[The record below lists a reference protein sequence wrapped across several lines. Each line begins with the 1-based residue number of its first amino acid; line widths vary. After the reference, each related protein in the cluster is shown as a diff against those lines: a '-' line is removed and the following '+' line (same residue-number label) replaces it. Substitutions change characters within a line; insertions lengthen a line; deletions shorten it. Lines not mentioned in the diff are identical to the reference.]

1 MITVQTR
8 KGKRICTHCRS
19 RIVEAE
25 KVGLTFE
32 QAQPIIAEAAKTAK
46 VGAGGKIDW
55 KEIKK
60 AINPIKPNPKP
71 NTTEKLIGN
80 PSGTCCFCGRIKSLS
95 NRLNGKGLCSTC
107 CRLIKK
113 AKEYGKTPEQIKDE
127 VAEYVNG
134 SGTKRGHVFSWE
146 KKIEAKLVTVSASKK
161 KYQVNLATKS
171 VSLPKRANNGFARTM
186 ADKIEISLR
195 DYPIERAKY
204 NSLDNETKGKI
215 IKDLR
220 DMLFDAMREG
230 LV

>member
-1 MITVQTR
+1 MPRKQRCDCCGRMITVQTR

-60 AINPIKPNPKP
+60 AINPI
-71 NTTEKLIGN
+71 
-80 PSGTCCFCGRIKSLS
+80 
-95 NRLNGKGLCSTC
+95 
-107 CRLIKK
+107 
-113 AKEYGKTPEQIKDE
+113 
-127 VAEYVNG
+127 
-134 SGTKRGHVFSWE
+134 
-146 KKIEAKLVTVSASKK
+146 
-161 KYQVNLATKS
+161 
-171 VSLPKRANNGFARTM
+171 PKRANNGFARTM